1 MIAIIQKT
9 GFSDNPHIKLV
20 GTGASEH
27 EARIEAAHSVK
38 GGFCAKAE
46 YEGKGYEGG
55 ESVKIAPAL
64 SELLSSNNSWDDTF
78 NEDGDLVESSAN
90 QLHFD
95 QMAALSRLF
104 INKKGQLDACMQE
117 QLP

>member
-1 MIAIIQKT
+1 MIAIIQKM
-9 GFSDNPHIKLV
+9 GFSDHPHIELV

-27 EARIEAAHSVK
+27 EARIEAAHSVR

-46 YEGKGYEGG
+46 YEDKGYEGG
-55 ESVKIAPAL
+55 EAVDIAPAL
-64 SELLSSNNSWDDTF
+64 RELLFSGKSWDDTF
-78 NEDGDLVESSAN
+78 TEDGDLVESSAN
-90 QLHFD
+90 ELYSD

-104 INKKGQLDACMQE
+104 INRKGQLDAYMQE